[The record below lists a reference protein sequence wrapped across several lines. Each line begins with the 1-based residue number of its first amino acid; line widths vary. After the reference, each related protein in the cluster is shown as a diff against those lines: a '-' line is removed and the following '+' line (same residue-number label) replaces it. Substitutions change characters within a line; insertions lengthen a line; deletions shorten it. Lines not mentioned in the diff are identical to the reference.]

1 MRAARSARLCLRSHA
16 KVTCRRTVNIYA
28 FMDVDDLAADVERP
42 FLRRQPLA
50 LPSIWPKIVERL
62 YNPSCANVTDSLAI
76 GV

>member
-1 MRAARSARLCLRSHA
+1 M
-16 KVTCRRTVNIYA
+16 NIYA
-28 FMDVDDLAADVERP
+28 FMDVDDLAADIERP

-50 LPSIWPKIVERL
+50 LPSTWPKIVERL